1 MKITENKKGRCTGCC
16 AAALFAGLDGTYDF
30 LLVAPVFLH
39 PAEKDAKNHL
49 TNCYGGGYY
58 IGKAG
63 STKKGSEHAEKIVRL
78 ILMSNISRR
87 KFLKGAGVAAL
98 AVAAAGVLAGC
109 SDQSTPD
116 ISEKK
121 KKVTLKY
128 YSRSEGKIFGS
139 VDIEV
144 GVLVDS
150 ISYTTIQEKKPA
162 DTKDFYIVNTTD
174 YKIPAD
180 GTVWIN
186 MNMNETAKPQIIT
199 IKYMAILGTSA
210 PQEVPATTSWN
221 WTKTVKV
228 YGGGD
233 VIDLDDVNLDGGY
246 KIADVR
252 DVVNGK
258 IDEHNV
264 ATVYVTM

>member
-1 MKITENKKGRCTGCC
+1 M
-16 AAALFAGLDGTYDF
+16 LFSLSSK
-30 LLVAPVFLH
+30 
-39 PAEKDAKNHL
+39 EKSLN
-49 TNCYGGGYY
+49 T
-58 IGKAG
+58 
-63 STKKGSEHAEKIVRL
+63 R
-78 ILMSNISRR
+78 
-87 KFLKGAGVAAL
+87 
-98 AVAAAGVLAGC
+98 

-199 IKYMAILGTSA
+199 IKYMAILGTSG
-210 PQEVPATTSWN
+210 PEEVAATTSSN

-233 VIDLDDVNLDGGY
+233 VIDLDDVKLDGGY

>member
-39 PAEKDAKNHL
+39 PATKDTKKHL
-49 TNCYGGGYY
+49 TNCYGGGVLYR
-58 IGKAG
+58 K
-63 STKKGSEHAEKIVRL
+63 SRLHKKVMGACKKIVRL

-199 IKYMAILGTSA
+199 IKYMAILGTSG
-210 PQEVPATTSWN
+210 PEEVAATTSSN

-233 VIDLDDVNLDGGY
+233 VIDLDDVKLDGGY